1 MEELADNSTLKS
13 YLFFWGGQL
22 ISLLGSSIVQFVI
35 IVWITVETRSLIIL
49 SWANFFLLFPRL
61 IFTPIAGVL
70 SDKYDRKKIILIA
83 DSTQAF
89 LTVVLIGFFMINFIN
104 LAMIFSFI
112 SLRSICQSFHSPAA
126 VAVKPSMVPKEKLS
140 RINGFEYLFTGLI
153 QIFGAPIGGVLL
165 TFFDINY
172 ILWVD
177 VITFFIA
184 LIPLILVKFPVL
196 HINDKTTER
205 KSFLKDFK
213 TGVKVFRAI
222 PGLMLILFIS
232 MFVNFLLQPL
242 VVLMPYY
249 IHNLHGGSVL
259 LLGFIQM
266 LFPAA
271 SLFGA
276 LIHSFKKTWKN
287 KFLVVCMGL
296 IFVNIGYLV
305 YALAPIGFFPI
316 IATGIIIIGFVLPII
331 NTIGMTIFQIVIPK
345 DKIGRVMSIILTLSM
360 VITPLGAIIAGPLS
374 VIFGITNLYFYCALI
389 GIIIAL
395 VSYFF
400 TNLRHIDYDQVIEI
414 NVEKEVSQ
422 KDIKDLI
429 NK

>member
-70 SDKYDRKKIILIA
+70 SDKYNRKKIILIA

-112 SLRSICQSFHSPAA
+112 SLRSVCQSFHSPAA

-140 RINGFEYLFTGLI
+140 RINGFEYLFIGLI

-165 TFFDINY
+165 TFFDIKY

-276 LIHSFKKTWKN
+276 LIPSFKKTWKN